1 MQIMASIPDRIYE
14 IRGERIM
21 LDFDLA
27 ALYGV
32 STKVFNQ
39 SVNRHISRFPPD
51 FMFLLNKDEWLHLR
65 SKIYSLNVQETLR
78 SQIVTS
84 KSGRGGKRYLP
95 HAFTEQGVAML
106 SGILNSPQAIQMNI
120 HIIRAFVEIR
130 KVLLKESDLKEQI
143 HQIKERIQVHD
154 IQLDQIQEA
163 LENLLD
169 ERKQIQSWD
178 QRVRIG
184 YNSNQ

>member
-1 MQIMASIPDRIYE
+1 
-14 IRGERIM
+14 
-21 LDFDLA
+21 
-27 ALYGV
+27 
-32 STKVFNQ
+32 
-39 SVNRHISRFPPD
+39 
-51 FMFLLNKDEWLHLR
+51 
-65 SKIYSLNVQETLR
+65 
-78 SQIVTS
+78 
-84 KSGRGGKRYLP
+84 
-95 HAFTEQGVAML
+95 ML

-184 YNSNQ
+184 YNSNR

>member
-1 MQIMASIPDRIYE
+1 
-14 IRGERIM
+14 
-21 LDFDLA
+21 
-27 ALYGV
+27 
-32 STKVFNQ
+32 
-39 SVNRHISRFPPD
+39 
-51 FMFLLNKDEWLHLR
+51 
-65 SKIYSLNVQETLR
+65 
-78 SQIVTS
+78 
-84 KSGRGGKRYLP
+84 
-95 HAFTEQGVAML
+95 ML

-143 HQIKERIQVHD
+143 HQIKERIQVQD

-184 YNSNQ
+184 YNSNR